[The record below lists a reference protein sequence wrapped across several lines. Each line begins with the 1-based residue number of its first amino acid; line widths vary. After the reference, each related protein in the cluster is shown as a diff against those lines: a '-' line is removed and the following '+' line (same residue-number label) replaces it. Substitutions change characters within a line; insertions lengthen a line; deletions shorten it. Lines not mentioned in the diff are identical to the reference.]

1 MRVVGYVRTSASG
14 GRGATAEEQRAKLHA
29 YCIARDL
36 SLVAIEVDE
45 GVSGGFLERPGLQRA
60 LTTIAIGR
68 ADALLVAR
76 LDRLTRHVVDLGL
89 LLETHFSSSRCHLLS
104 VADNIDTRTAA
115 GRLVLYILTS
125 VAQWEREAIGDD

>member
-1 MRVVGYVRTSASG
+1 MRVVGYVRTSANG
-14 GRGATAEEQRAKLHA
+14 GRGVTTEEQCAKLHA
-29 YCIARDL
+29 YCVARDL
-36 SLVAIEVDE
+36 SLVTIEADE
-45 GVSGGFLERPGLQRA
+45 GASAGFLERPGLQRA

-89 LLETHFSSSRCHLLS
+89 LLETYFSGSRCHLLS
-104 VADNIDTRTAA
+104 VTDNIDTRTAA

-125 VAQWEREAIGDD
+125 VAQWEREANVDD